1 MKEYIVFTII
11 AMSNTINSP
20 PTVKETKT
28 STNVYVKAFDPPTK
42 ENAQNVQTISYI
54 RLPTDWEKVN

>member
-11 AMSNTINSP
+11 AMSNTINTP
-20 PTVKETKT
+20 PTVKDTKT
-28 STNVYVKAFDPPTK
+28 STNVYVNAFDPPTK

>member
-11 AMSNTINSP
+11 AMSNPINPP
-20 PTVKETKT
+20 PTAKDTKT
-28 STNVYVKAFDPPTK
+28 STSAYVKAFDPPTK